1 MNLNLEMLD
10 NLAKMDEVS
19 ANDLEKILLKAKK
32 LKGLDLNEVAALL
45 SVESEDGVQKL
56 LEASKVVKRE
66 IFGNRMVLF
75 APLYTGNYCSNN
87 CLYCG
92 FRAANTELDRVRLT
106 QDQIKAETKALL
118 DEGHKRILLLCGE
131 SNKTPLES
139 TIEALTTIYSVKSN
153 GQSIKRIN
161 VEIAP
166 LDVEEFK
173 VLKTANIGTYTCFQE
188 TYDPRLY
195 KKYHPT
201 GKKSDYDYRLNVMHR
216 AMEAGIDDVGVGVL
230 FGLADYKFEV
240 LSIIEHARSLEEEY
254 GCGPHTVS
262 VPRIE
267 LAPGA
272 PLTEN
277 IPFPVNDIQFKKIIA
292 IIRMAMPYTG
302 IILSTRESKQLRD
315 ELFQYGV
322 SQVSA
327 GSKTAPGGYSK
338 KDKESVQFALGDH
351 RSLEEVISDLTD
363 AGFIPSFCT
372 GCYRKGRVG
381 NDFMDL
387 AKPGL
392 IKSFCLPNGLTSF
405 SEYLHDFAGEELRVK
420 GLKLIDEL
428 TAQIPNEEVRN
439 KTDNSLNEIKSGTR
453 DIYL

>member
-1 MNLNLEMLD
+1 MNLDINKLD
-10 NLAKMDEVS
+10 NLSSRDEVS
-19 ANDLEKILLKAKK
+19 SKELEVVLEKARK
-32 LKGLDLNEVAALL
+32 LKGLDLEDVSALL
-45 SVESEDGVQKL
+45 SVESEKGIEQL
-56 LEASKVVKRE
+56 LEASKYVKKE

-75 APLYTGNYCSNN
+75 APLYTGNFCSNN

-92 FRAANTELDRVRLT
+92 FRAANTELERIRLT
-106 QDQIKAETKALL
+106 QNQIASETEALL
-118 DEGHKRILLLCGE
+118 KEGHKRILLLCGE

-139 TIEALTTIYSVKSN
+139 TMEALDTIYSVNWN
-153 GQSIKRIN
+153 GQSIKRVN

-166 LDVEEFK
+166 LDEEDFK

-201 GKKSDYDYRLNVMHR
+201 GRKSDYEYRLNVMHR
-216 AMEAGIDDVGVGVL
+216 AMNAGIDDVGIGVL

-240 LSIIEHARSLEEEY
+240 LSIMEHARSLEEQY

-267 LAPGA
+267 PAPGA

-277 IPFPVNDIQFKKIIA
+277 IPYPVNDIQFKKIIA
-292 IIRMAMPYTG
+292 IIRMALPYTG
-302 IILSTRESKQLRD
+302 IILSTRESKELRD

-338 KDKESVQFALGDH
+338 SDKESVQFSLGDH
-351 RSLEEVISDLTD
+351 RCLEEVISDLTD

-392 IKSFCLPNGLTSF
+392 IKCFCMPNGLTSF
-405 SEYLHDFAGEELRVK
+405 SEYLHDFAGNKLKDRGV
-420 GLKLIDEL
+420 KLIDKL
-428 TAQIPNEEVRN
+428 TAQIPNSEVRE
-439 KTDNSLNEIKSGTR
+439 KTMKSLEEIKEGKR

>member
-1 MNLNLEMLD
+1 MQLDIKKLDTLASREEISSKQLTVVLEKAKELNGLNLED
-10 NLAKMDEVS
+10 VS
-19 ANDLEKILLKAKK
+19 Q
-32 LKGLDLNEVAALL
+32 LL
-45 SVESEDGVQKL
+45 SVTSDEGIKQL
-56 LEASKVVKRE
+56 LETSKIVKKE

-92 FRAANTELDRVRLT
+92 FRAANTDLERIRLS
-106 QDQIKAETKALL
+106 QEQIALETEKLL

-139 TIEALTTIYSVKSN
+139 TMEALKTIYSVNHN
-153 GQSIKRIN
+153 GQSIKRVN

-166 LDVEEFK
+166 LDEEDF
-173 VLKTANIGTYTCFQE
+173 VTLKKANIGTYTCFQE

-201 GKKSDYDYRLNVMHR
+201 GKKSDYEYRLNVMHR
-216 AMEAGIDDVGVGVL
+216 AMNAGVDDVGIGVL
-230 FGLADYKFEV
+230 FGLADYKFEI
-240 LSIIEHARSLEEEY
+240 LSIIEHAKSLEDEY

-267 LAPGA
+267 PAPGA

-277 IPFPVNDIQFKKIIA
+277 IPFPVDDNEFKKIIA

-302 IILSTRESKQLRD
+302 IILSTRESKELRD
-315 ELFQYGV
+315 ELFQYGI

-338 KDKESVQFALGDH
+338 EDKESVQFSLGDH
-351 RSLEEVISDLTD
+351 RCLEEVISDLTD

-381 NDFMDL
+381 NDFMDI

-392 IKSFCLPNGLTSF
+392 IKAYCMPNGLTSF
-405 SEYLHDFAGEELRVK
+405 SEYLHDFASDETKAK
-420 GLKLIDEL
+420 GLSLVEKLTKE
-428 TAQIPNEEVRN
+428 IPNSEIRD
-439 KTDNSLNEIKSGTR
+439 KTAKSLDQIGSGTR

>member
-1 MNLNLEMLD
+1 MKLNLEKLD
-10 NLAKMDEVS
+10 NLSKIDEVS
-19 ANDLEKILLKAKK
+19 SKELESILVKAKK
-32 LKGLDLNEVAALL
+32 LKGLDLEDVSKLI
-45 SVESEDGVQKL
+45 SVESEDGVNRL
-56 LEASKVVKRE
+56 LETSKVVKKE

-92 FRAANTELDRVRLT
+92 FRAANRELERVRLT

-139 TIEALTTIYSVKSN
+139 TMEALNSIYSVESN
-153 GQSIKRIN
+153 KQSIKRVN

-166 LDVEEFK
+166 LDVEDFK
-173 VLKTANIGTYTCFQE
+173 ILKSANIGTYTCFQE

-201 GKKSDYDYRLNVMHR
+201 GKKSDYQYRLDVMHR
-216 AMEAGIDDVGVGVL
+216 AMEAGIDDVGIGVL
-230 FGLADYKFEV
+230 FGLADYKFEI
-240 LSIIEHARSLEEEY
+240 LSIIEHAKDLEETY

-267 LAPGA
+267 PAPGA

-277 IPFPVNDIQFKKIIA
+277 IPFPVNDLEFKKIIA

-302 IILSTRESKQLRD
+302 IILSTRESKELRD

-338 KDKESVQFALGDH
+338 SEKESVQFSLGDH
-351 RSLEEVISDLTD
+351 RCLEEVISDLTD

-405 SEYLHDFAGEELRVK
+405 SEYLHDFASEDVRNR
-420 GLKLIDEL
+420 GLQLIDKL
-428 TAQIPNEEVRN
+428 TSQILNSEIRD
-439 KTDNSLNEIKSGTR
+439 KTNSSLNKIKSGTR

>member
-1 MNLNLEMLD
+1 MFLNVDKLKK
-10 NLAKMDEVS
+10 LADRPGVS
-19 ANDLEKILLKAKK
+19 QEELNTVLNKARE
-32 LKGLDLNEVAALL
+32 LKGLDLEDVSKLLTVESGSQIQALL
-45 SVESEDGVQKL
+45 ET
-56 LEASKVVKRE
+56 ASYVKRE
-66 IFGNRMVLF
+66 IYGNRMVLF

-92 FRAANTELDRVRLT
+92 FRAANKDLKRVTLTKDEL
-106 QDQIKAETKALL
+106 IKESEALIR
-118 DEGHKRILLLCGE
+118 EGHKRILLLCGE
-131 SNKTPLES
+131 SSKTPLKN
-139 TIEALTTIYSVKSN
+139 TLDALETVYSANVN

-173 VLKTANIGTYTCFQE
+173 ELKKAKIGTYTCFQE
-188 TYDPRLY
+188 TYDPELY

-201 GKKSDYDYRLNVMHR
+201 GKKADYEYRLNVMHR

-240 LSIIEHARSLEEEY
+240 LSILEHAKSLEEEF

-267 LAPGA
+267 PAPGA

-277 IPFPVNDIQFKKIIA
+277 IPFPVSDNEFRKIIS

-302 IILSTRESKQLRD
+302 IILSTRESKELRE
-315 ELFQYGV
+315 ELMKYGV

-327 GSKTAPGGYSK
+327 GSKTSPGGYSES
-338 KDKESVQFALGDH
+338 KDNMQFSLGDH
-351 RSLEEVISDLTD
+351 RSLEEVISDMTD
-363 AGFIPSFCT
+363 AGYIPSFCT

-392 IKSFCLPNGLTSF
+392 IKKYCVPNGLTSF
-405 SEYLHDFAGEELRVK
+405 SEYLHDYATEDTRKK
-420 GLKLIDEL
+420 GLKLIEKL
-428 TAQIPNEEVRN
+428 TNEIPFEEVKK
-439 KTDNSLNEIKSGTR
+439 KTEKSLKDIEQGKR